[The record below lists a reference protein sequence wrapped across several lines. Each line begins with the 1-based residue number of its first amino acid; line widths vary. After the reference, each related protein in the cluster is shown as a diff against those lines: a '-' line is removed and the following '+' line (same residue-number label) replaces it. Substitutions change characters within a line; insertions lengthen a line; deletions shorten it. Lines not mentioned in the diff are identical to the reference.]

1 MRYFITTHGC
11 FRKKET
17 IDLKGVHLLFH
28 AYENECVKYNNAY
41 LRSFCKD
48 SINKLKGKQKPVF
61 TATNK
66 YYEMEFGKQ
75 EGDKFDSYIQ
85 CCTTGEIIYDFIN
98 GDLLLSDVIDI
109 IKAHHDLYDS
119 ESPIYVSVLTCNTE
133 CSDFNTNYGTTLH
146 RSISTKNTPNRYPAN
161 KNNWNTVRK
170 SARNTRKQNMNTLS
184 ISKGTRKHRLKL
196 GNSVI
201 HPTKGTKTVVTIENK
216 KKLKARGSYFLP
228 EVESGNTVLYHNE
241 LWRIMYVE
249 GEGEPVV
256 RYILEHF
263 RERNEN
269 GSPLQI
275 TVDAREVI
283 KLEF

>member
-17 IDLKGVHLLFH
+17 IDLKGIHLLFH

-48 SINKLKGKQKPVF
+48 SINKLKGKQAPVF
-61 TATNK
+61 TATKK
-66 YYEMEFGKQ
+66 YYEMEFGRQ
-75 EGDKFDSYIQ
+75 DGDRSDSYIQ
-85 CCTTGEIIYDFIN
+85 CCTTGELIYDFIN
-98 GDLLLSDVIDI
+98 GDLLLSDAIDI
-109 IKAHHDLYDS
+109 ISAHSALYDP
-119 ESPIYVSVLTCNTE
+119 SPIYVSVLTCNVE

-146 RSISTKNTPNRYPAN
+146 RTISSTNTPNRYPPN
-161 KNNWNTVRK
+161 KNNWNAVRK
-170 SARNTRKQNMNTLS
+170 SARNTRKQNMNSIS

-201 HPTKGTKTVVTIENK
+201 HPKKGTKNVVTKENK

-228 EVESGNTVLYHNE
+228 EVEPGNTVLYKNE
-241 LWRIMYVE
+241 LWRIMYIE

-263 RERNEN
+263 RERTAN
-269 GSPLQI
+269 GPLQE